1 MDTVETALAH
11 AVADVGDPER
21 AIEALLAAWRLVP
34 SPELVVEIEAVAT
47 QLPRPPE
54 IRKAKH
60 WRTVQALRRTR
71 DVPVLLTA
79 LAMPWGSAFLAD
91 LCGWRAD
98 PRIADALALRAAT
111 APLPD
116 MRDRIAGWLSE
127 IGDRTVALS
136 PGARAGLAAF
146 TNARLALRA
155 EHREFIAQVL
165 EDPDDDGPR
174 LVYGDWLQER
184 GDPRGE
190 FIALQFR
197 KHRGRISQPEGK
209 RMNALLADYQHVW
222 LGGLDRPGIV
232 PLVYERGFASEIQLG
247 TGMDDDPD
255 WATVRKIQLASYV
268 RGAELAPVVTQPS
281 MRSLRELG
289 FVDSWQLSALCANRE
304 PLSITRLALSSDRF
318 GEGLEAAALVTAP
331 ALPHVEHLEIRDCRT
346 DWILRADLLPRLRSL
361 QIPLIPPELF
371 APILLRGDRLERLV
385 VRHWSM
391 ELVYSGPRL
400 SQLSLRLDRPDELAW
415 LLAHLAALPA
425 EQLRSWMI
433 AGSPHLTYRVRAAL
447 AGQRHLPR

>member
-1 MDTVETALAH
+1 MDTVEEALAR

-21 AIEALLAAWRLVP
+21 AIEALLVAWRHVP
-34 SPELVVEIEAVAT
+34 SPELASEIEAVAR
-47 QLPRPPE
+47 QLARPPE
-54 IRKAKH
+54 IRKVKH
-60 WRTVQALRRTR
+60 WRVVQELRRTR
-71 DVPVLLTA
+71 DVPVLLKA
-79 LAMPWGSAFLAD
+79 LELPWGSGALAE

-98 PRIADALALRAAT
+98 PRIADALAMRAAT
-111 APLPD
+111 APLPG

-127 IGDRTVALS
+127 IGDRTVGLPAH
-136 PGARAGLAAF
+136 ARAKLAAF
-146 TNARLALRA
+146 TSARLALHA
-155 EHREFIAQVL
+155 EHRRFIAQVL

-174 LVYGDWLQER
+174 MVYGDWLQER

-197 KHRGRISQPEGK
+197 KHRGRITQPEGK

-222 LGGLDRPGIV
+222 LGGLDRPGVV

-268 RGAELAPVVTQPS
+268 PGVELTPVVTQPS

-289 FVDSWQLSALCANRE
+289 FVDSWQLSAICANRE

-318 GEGLEAAALVTAP
+318 GEGHEAAALVTAP
-331 ALPHVEHLEIRDCRT
+331 ALPQVEHLEIRDCRT

-361 QIPLIPPELF
+361 QIPPIPPELF
-371 APILLRGDRLERLV
+371 VPILLRGGRLERV
-385 VRHWSM
+385 VVKHWSM
-391 ELVYSGPRL
+391 ELVYSGPGL
-400 SQLSLRLDRPDELAW
+400 SELSLHLDRPDELPW
-415 LLAHLAALPA
+415 LLAHLAALPP
-425 EQLRSWMI
+425 EQLRSWRV
-433 AGSPHLTYRVRAAL
+433 AGALHLTARVRTAL
-447 AGQRHLPR
+447 AGQRNLPR